1 MGCRAGTTLTK
12 RALQHAGQPPKAG
25 RVSSSGTP
33 SFAAAA
39 ATAGVRRVLI
49 ACLSKLFSPTP
60 PVGSSGEDHLEGAMP
75 RAAHVASWR
84 FWTALGQGLEPSGGP
99 DRPTQGC
106 RHRGE
111 VPLPSSCVAPGVQHT
126 RQAAFERIHRQRRR
140 RREQQ
145 QPRCRRGA
153 RRAGAGRRTR
163 GQGQH
168 LGHAQVDG
176 RATSTSRASRL
187 GFVTRPVSL
196 YPYLR
201 QHLAIETY
209 LLTTTYLL
217 TDWPGDRGR

>member
-1 MGCRAGTTLTK
+1 
-12 RALQHAGQPPKAG
+12 
-25 RVSSSGTP
+25 
-33 SFAAAA
+33 
-39 ATAGVRRVLI
+39 
-49 ACLSKLFSPTP
+49 
-60 PVGSSGEDHLEGAMP
+60 MP

-84 FWTALGQGLEPSGGP
+84 FWTALGLGLAPSGGP

-106 RHRGE
+106 GHRGE
-111 VPLPSSCVAPGVQHT
+111 ASLPSSCVAPGVQHT

-153 RRAGAGRRTR
+153 RRAGAGRRAR

-176 RATSTSRASRL
+176 RATSRASPLGVVIRL
-187 GFVTRPVSL
+187 VSL